1 LFLACGITGGLG
13 LALGMAL
20 VGIEMPLEAVE
31 TGAQFMLL
39 VFPVLL
45 LIYLWSAANA
55 MPAGKA
61 SVKELIQGSAVP
73 WFWGGLIVCGIVIPG
88 IVAAYGLFRGEVS
101 HPLLFLSVVGEV
113 VGGLSLRYC
122 ILKVGIY
129 SPLIP
134 LRS

>member
-1 LFLACGITGGLG
+1 
-13 LALGMAL
+13 
-20 VGIEMPLEAVE
+20 
-31 TGAQFMLL
+31 
-39 VFPVLL
+39 
-45 LIYLWSAANA
+45 

-73 WFWGGLIVCGIVIPG
+73 WFWGGLIVCGIVLPG
-88 IVAAYGLFRGEVS
+88 IVSAYGLISGEVS
-101 HPLLFLSVVGEV
+101 HPLLSISVVGEV

>member
-1 LFLACGITGGLG
+1 
-13 LALGMAL
+13 
-20 VGIEMPLEAVE
+20 
-31 TGAQFMLL
+31 MLL

-55 MPAGKA
+55 MPAGKV
-61 SVKELIQGSAVP
+61 SVKELIQGRALP
-73 WFWGGLIVCGIVIPG
+73 WFWGGLIVCGIAVPG
-88 IVAAYGLFRGEVS
+88 MVSVYGLISGEVS
-101 HPLLFLSVVGEV
+101 HLLLSLSVVGEV